1 MEVRVMLRHLRAGML
16 TLGVLTVSA
25 CGSQRAAVE
34 LPQCGPREGV
44 LPTNARADD
53 LAGQYDVVLVA
64 RTGQETGSRVAG
76 ELVLQHYV
84 TPREASVPF
93 RLTGTADIDLE
104 QVGAVRLGD
113 LMSRDTVAPG
123 VAVLERRVGAA
134 GREVSEITLRL
145 GSLANQRNNT
155 RFDGAYTA
163 LRVTWVDMA
172 GFGGTWASGVT
183 GPESGG
189 YFCAFRKG
197 GGE

>member
-1 MEVRVMLRHLRAGML
+1 MELPVALCHLKVGIL

-25 CGSQRAAVE
+25 CGSQKAEVD

-44 LPTNARADD
+44 LPTDARAED
-53 LAGQYDVVLVA
+53 LTGEYDLLLVA
-64 RTGQETGSRVAG
+64 GTGEATGSRVAG
-76 ELVLQHYV
+76 ELVLQPYA
-84 TPREASVPF
+84 TAREASVPF
-93 RLTGTADIDLE
+93 RLTGTADIVLE

-134 GREVSEITLRL
+134 GGEVPEITLRL
-145 GSLANQRNNT
+145 GSLANQRNIT

-163 LRVTWVDMA
+163 LRVTWMDMV
-172 GFGGTWASGVT
+172 GFGGSWASGVA
-183 GPESGG
+183 GPESEG

-197 GGE
+197 GEE